1 MSEYT
6 IVLPETALVAR
17 ICGTNDSNLKL
28 IEENLGVTVFCTG
41 NELSIETEDPE
52 IQQKFKF
59 ILDRITDEIS
69 ENPSWDEDLVQSIL
83 NTSFASQNGG
93 QGFDAGRFAISIPGG
108 IKKVYPKTLNQA
120 KLVEAFRTNDL
131 VFAEGPAGSGKTF
144 LAVAESVRLL
154 MSHRVNKIILT
165 RPVVEAGENLGF
177 LPGDLQAVS

>member
-59 ILDRITDEIS
+59 ILHDG
-69 ENPSWDEDLVQSIL
+69 N
-83 NTSFASQNGG
+83 
-93 QGFDAGRFAISIPGG
+93 
-108 IKKVYPKTLNQA
+108 K
-120 KLVEAFRTNDL
+120 VEAKTQFSMAGYTDIDL
-131 VFAEGPAGSGKTF
+131 GIVKYHFEVGAGK
-144 LAVAESVRLL
+144 
-154 MSHRVNKIILT
+154 
-165 RPVVEAGENLGF
+165 ENF
-177 LPGDLQAVS
+177 KWLP